1 MNMKSVMLSIKPQW
15 CEKIASGKKSF
26 ELRKFAPKEVPFKA
40 YIYCAKIPDKKHRS
54 GKFNIGRWEGN
65 GHVIGEFICDKTYP
79 IKAYTSDGGDAARER
94 RKFLETFS
102 PATVQRKILF
112 GTCLS
117 EEKIFDYIGE
127 EKFGYAWHISNLKIY
142 DKPKELSEFYEQ
154 QKANLD
160 VEICSE
166 CEREQSKAIHERDKE
181 IDRLKAENKRLSG
194 KLGQILLSIDTV
206 KEMNAMCNIDVQRKQ
221 AVKEFAEQVKKCSYC
236 DNTFMDGKWH
246 RYVFVNDIDKLFKEY
261 EKRS

>member
-1 MNMKSVMLSIKPQW
+1 MLSIHPQW
-15 CEKIASGKKSF
+15 CEKIASGRKTI

-40 YIYCAKIPDKKHRS
+40 YIYCTKIPEKKHRND
-54 GKFNIGRWEGN
+54 KFNIGIWKGS

-79 IKAYTSDGGDAARER
+79 IKAYTSDGGDATRER
-94 RKFLETFS
+94 RKFLLTS
-102 PATVQRKILF
+102 LPVAMQRKMLF
-112 GTCLS
+112 ETCLS

-154 QKANLD
+154 QKANFD

-181 IDRLKAENKRLSG
+181 IDRLKAENARFVINMKNVLE
-194 KLGQILLSIDTV
+194 IE
-206 KEMNAMCNIDVQRKQ
+206 KEN
-221 AVKEFAEQVKKCSYC
+221 AVKKFAEHLKKYAIKINSP
-236 DNTFMDGKWH
+236 GWGLIE
-246 RYVFVNDIDKLFKEY
+246 FVEVGDIDKLLLTDY
-261 EKRS
+261 